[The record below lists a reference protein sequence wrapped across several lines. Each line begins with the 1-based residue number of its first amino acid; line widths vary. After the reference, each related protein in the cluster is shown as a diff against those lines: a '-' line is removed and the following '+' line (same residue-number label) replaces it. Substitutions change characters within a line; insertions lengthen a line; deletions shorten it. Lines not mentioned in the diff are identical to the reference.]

1 MKSII
6 KHLMLNLHEII
17 MSKYKLPLKYLVLF
31 VIKGF
36 VHKKLGLLTNIKH
49 LKINTNLDFA
59 HKTSKGT

>member
-1 MKSII
+1 
-6 KHLMLNLHEII
+6 MLNLYEIM

-36 VHKKLGLLTNIKH
+36 VHKNLGLLANSKH
-49 LKINTNLDFA
+49 LKLYTNLDFA